1 MVDISRIIIS
11 LIIVETTKKDKADY
25 RMNKIVIKGRVVY
38 KHNMVKVVKKSI
50 DDSTKKTENPE
61 YNMLYNLTENKI

>member
-1 MVDISRIIIS
+1 MVDISKIIIS
-11 LIIVETTKKDKADY
+11 LIIVETTKKDKAED

-38 KHNMVKVVKKSI
+38 KHNMVKIVKKSI

-61 YNMLYNLTENKI
+61 YNMLYNLIENKI